1 MEKNDFL
8 RRLEDAKR
16 LKQESIDY
24 DTQELKTMYEAETGK
39 KANYIFVL

>member
-8 RRLEDAKR
+8 QRLEKAKR
-16 LKQESIDY
+16 LKRESVSY
-24 DTQELKTMYEAETGK
+24 VTQELKDMYEAETGK